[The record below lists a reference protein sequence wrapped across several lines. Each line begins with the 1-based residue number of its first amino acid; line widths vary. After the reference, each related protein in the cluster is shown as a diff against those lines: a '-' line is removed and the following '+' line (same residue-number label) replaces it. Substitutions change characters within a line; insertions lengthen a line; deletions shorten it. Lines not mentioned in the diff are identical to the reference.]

1 MKHPYLAC
9 WVVGLA
15 VVAGAARA
23 GSVEVA
29 FVHPESF
36 TDVRDNNRETAA
48 NLLAISEYLH
58 VLGQKYLPPG
68 QLLQVDVLNVD
79 LAGKLRPTRRWG
91 MVRVLGGPL
100 EWPQMS
106 LRYRLEE
113 QGRVLASGEDA
124 ILDMAYASHLGSYP
138 GWQALEPEKRMLRDW
153 FRSHFVKN

>member
-1 MKHPYLAC
+1 MKHLYLAC
-9 WVVGLA
+9 CVVGLA
-15 VVAGAARA
+15 MVAGAARS

-58 VLGQKYLPPG
+58 ALGQKYLPPG
-68 QLLQVDVLNVD
+68 QSLHVDVLNVD
-79 LAGKLRPTRRWG
+79 LAGKLRPIRRWG

-100 EWPQMS
+100 DWPRMS

-113 QGRVLASGEDA
+113 QGRVLASGEDV
-124 ILDMAYASHLGSYP
+124 ISDMAYATHLGSYP
-138 GWQALEPEKRMLRDW
+138 GWEALQPEKRMLRDW
-153 FRSHFVKN
+153 FLSHFGGN